1 MANENLNVQEKDYSK
16 PLGKKISELTESD
29 ITDIVKN
36 YSKDEIEDNITNTM
50 LWSEDLNEQ
59 QKDRIFDILTKA
71 SQEKMK
77 LENENKDSIK
87 KAADEIE
94 KKTEEHNK
102 KQNEEIE
109 TSNQENA
116 VEIDKL
122 TKLLNDDWWEKN
134 VSTTSETIPEST
146 WETSTDD
153 VKDSAPESKENVDKL
168 REELRKSREINT
180 VLLSLLTKAKN
191 EKNTAEVVNLKK
203 QLKESIQEKQNL
215 LDKFWWKLPE
225 YNWSISS
232 LNTKRLEFQLFWKSK
247 EWWQTKITWPELR
260 IRRNIMSRRRI
271 NKTVQ
276 KLNEIWKDAK
286 AWVNYVMTR
295 TFTLNWW
302 KIAWWIKQM
311 KNFFKVRD
319 VKSFNEAYDKQVDY
333 FMSNLKSKM
342 EANTISDEDKKT
354 FDAIQKR
361 LEYYK
366 VAYRRQFM
374 VAA

>member
-153 VKDSAPESKENVDKL
+153 VKDSAPESKENEDKL

>member
-94 KKTEEHNK
+94 KKAEEHNK

-153 VKDSAPESKENVDKL
+153 VKDLASESKENEDKL